1 MNGMTRTLAVAGAI
15 ILVLFPLAL
24 YFNDPNTELTDKAAA
39 SPTPTQTESPMA
51 LATDPADA
59 RTATQVVLSTSKGD
73 LILDLYPDKAPR
85 TVKNFV
91 TLGTRGYYNGVIF
104 HRIIPSFM
112 VQGGD
117 PTGTG
122 RAGESIYGAKFED
135 EIWDGQ
141 KVQKFSLAMAN
152 AGPNTN
158 GSQFFIV
165 TTMAQPH
172 LDTKHTVFGE
182 LNAESAAA
190 LAAIEA
196 VGSQNGTPSEVVTIS
211 GFKVTKD

>member
-1 MNGMTRTLAVAGAI
+1 MNGMSRTLAIAGAI

-24 YFNDPNTELTDKAAA
+24 FLNDPSTELDNQASA
-39 SPTPTQTESPMA
+39 SPNPTVTESPIAM
-51 LATDPADA
+51 ATDPADA
-59 RTATQVVLSTSKGD
+59 RTATQVVMSTSKGD
-73 LILDLYPDKAPR
+73 LVLNLYPDKAPR

-104 HRIIPSFM
+104 HRIIPGFM

-141 KVQKFSLAMAN
+141 KVVKYSLAMAN
-152 AGPNTN
+152 AGANTN

-165 TTMAQPH
+165 TQSAQPH
-172 LDTKHTVFGE
+172 LDRKHTVFGE
-182 LNAESAAA
+182 LSGDSAAV

-196 VGSQNGTPSEVVTIS
+196 VGTQDGTPNEVVTIS
-211 GFKVTKD
+211 GFKVTQE

>member
-1 MNGMTRTLAVAGAI
+1 MNGMTRTLSIAGAI

-24 YFNDPNTELTDKAAA
+24 YLNDPNTEVADATP
-39 SPTPTQTESPMA
+39 SPTPTATSMSTLNIAES
-51 LATDPADA
+51 DFK
-59 RTATQVVLSTSKGD
+59 TASQVVMSTSKGD
-73 LILDLYPDKAPR
+73 LVLDLYPDKAPR
-85 TVKNFV
+85 TVQNFV
-91 TLGTRGYYNGVIF
+91 TLGVEGYYDGVIF
-104 HRIIPSFM
+104 HRIIPGFM

-122 RAGESIYGAKFED
+122 RAGESIYGARFED

-165 TTMAQPH
+165 TTMSQPH
-172 LDTKHTVFGE
+172 LDKLHTVFGA
-182 LNAESAAA
+182 LAPESAAV
-190 LAAIEA
+190 LSAIEA
-196 VGSQNGTPSEVVTIS
+196 VGSQSGTPSEVVTIT
-211 GFKVTKD
+211 GFRVSKD